1 MELLVAAGIG
11 LVVVAVSAV
20 FAVRAL
26 KRRDLRKKA
35 ETRLQWGDLAGA
47 AKLFEEAGDHPRAA
61 GLYRESGDRLK
72 AARLQLALKDFDGAV
87 DVLRGA
93 RPEEIE
99 AGAKLLTEHGAL
111 EDKGRSRALANVA
124 QSAGLAPLSATLFE
138 RAGNAEEA
146 RAARLQQAR
155 SLAAQGKAL
164 EAAAIYERLG
174 EMRAAAA
181 AQAEAARR
189 ETDPAKKKQ
198 LADRASELLRGLNDL
213 PGAAEALAVGGDID
227 GGVKLL
233 LAAKNVPGA
242 AQLLQW
248 HGKHKEAAS
257 LFEKV
262 GDFKNAARALGL
274 AGQTKES
281 AAMLEK
287 AGDTIGAV
295 RLLLDARE
303 PKAAA
308 EVHLR
313 AGSKG
318 AAAEIL
324 AGAGDVDGAVKIY
337 LSAND
342 LDTAVEL
349 LCRRGRPRDAAAL
362 LHERGETHR
371 AAVLLAES
379 GDLTQK
385 ARLLESKGDC
395 EGAAQAWLDLGQPQ
409 EARAAMARAS
419 GITSMGRFLLAR
431 SCMAMQEFEEA
442 SQHFAALL
450 DGPPRGI
457 KRADVLYGL
466 ARAFESMNRIR
477 EAIATLEELVA
488 ADPGYRD
495 SGFRI
500 KLLNARLVGGASPI
514 PLTNEASGGF
524 PALTAQPASAL
535 PAEWG
540 GGSPSGN
547 HPVPPGFAGERQD
560 TSGRQGVPPRY
571 VVERELGRGAMGVV
585 YRALDS
591 QLGRTVAIK
600 VLERSAGADP
610 RIREYF
616 LREARAVAQLIHP
629 NVVTLFDAGLEGSNP
644 YLVMELV
651 DGDDLR
657 TRLQQGPLGVKEALL
672 LTAGVASAL
681 DAAHNRKIIHRD
693 VKPENIIAGPDGVA
707 KLMDF
712 GVAHVVAETGDR
724 RATIIGT
731 PVYMAPEQ
739 IKGEIIGGF
748 TDTYALG
755 VVLFECLTGVPPFD
769 PNGALYHHVNSPP
782 PDPRQVRADLPAPVV
797 DAVMRCLAKNPQER
811 FPSAKALSDALLAL
825 AASQAA

>member
-1 MELLVAAGIG
+1 M
-11 LVVVAVSAV
+11 
-20 FAVRAL
+20 L
-26 KRRDLRKKA
+26 KRPEPLASSKRARSRPKA
-35 ETRLQWGDLAGA
+35 RHWRRPPSTSASARCEPL
-47 AKLFEEAGDHPRAA
+47 PRPRPRP
-61 GLYRESGDRLK
+61 L
-72 AARLQLALKDFDGAV
+72 AAR
-87 DVLRGA
+87 
-93 RPEEIE
+93 P
-99 AGAKLLTEHGAL
+99 
-111 EDKGRSRALANVA
+111 N
-124 QSAGLAPLSATLFE
+124 
-138 RAGNAEEA
+138 
-146 RAARLQQAR
+146 
-155 SLAAQGKAL
+155 
-164 EAAAIYERLG
+164 
-174 EMRAAAA
+174 
-181 AQAEAARR
+181 
-189 ETDPAKKKQ
+189 PAKKNQ
-198 LADRASELLRGLNDL
+198 LASRASDLLRGLNDL

-227 GGVKLL
+227 AGVKLL
-233 LAAKNVPGA
+233 VDARNLPGA

-248 HGKHKEAAS
+248 HGKHKEAAA

-274 AGQTKES
+274 AGQVKES

-295 RLLLDARE
+295 RLLLDARD

-313 AGSKG
+313 AGSKA

-342 LDTAVEL
+342 LDAAVEL
-349 LCRRGRPRDAAAL
+349 LCKRGRPRDAAAL
-362 LHERGETHR
+362 LTQRGETHR

-409 EARAAMARAS
+409 EARAAMARAPS
-419 GITSMGRFLLAR
+419 ISSMGRFLLAR
-431 SCMAMQEFEEA
+431 ACMAMQEYEEA

-457 KRADVLYGL
+457 KRTDVLYGL
-466 ARAFESMNRIR
+466 ARAFESMTRIR

-495 SGFRI
+495 AGFRI
-500 KLLNARLVGGASPI
+500 KLLNARLVGGSSPI
-514 PLTNEASGGF
+514 PLTNEASGSF
-524 PALTAQPASAL
+524 AANLSAQPASAL

-540 GGSPSGN
+540 GSPSGN
-547 HPVPPGFAGERQD
+547 HPIPAGFGDRLD
-560 TSGRQGVPPRY
+560 TSPRQGVPDRY
-571 VVERELGRGAMGVV
+571 VVEKELGRGAMGVV

-600 VLERSAGADP
+600 VLEKSAGADP

-629 NVVTLFDAGLEGSNP
+629 NVVTLFDAGLQGSNP

-657 TRLQQGPLGVKEALL
+657 TRLQQGPLGIKEALL
-672 LTAGVASAL
+672 LSAGVASAL

-693 VKPENIIAGPDGVA
+693 VKPENIIAGPDGTA

-712 GVAHVVAETGDR
+712 GVAHVVADAGER

-739 IKGEIIGGF
+739 IKGEAIGGY

-782 PDPRQVRADLPAPVV
+782 PDPRQVRADIPAPIV

-811 FPSAKALSDALLAL
+811 FPSAKALSDALIAL
-825 AASQAA
+825 AGSLAA